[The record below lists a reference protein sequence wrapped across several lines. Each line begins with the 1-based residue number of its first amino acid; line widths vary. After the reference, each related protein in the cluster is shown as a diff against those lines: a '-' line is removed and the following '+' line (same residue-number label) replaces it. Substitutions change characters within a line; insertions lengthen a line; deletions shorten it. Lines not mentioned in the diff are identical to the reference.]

1 MGRLFTSMTRGK
13 KKIFAGTALLVAG
26 VFLTL
31 PIILSVTALASGG
44 GGSAGGPPPEVLEQR
59 KAAAAAAAEAGES
72 VEGEAVK
79 IETGRDVYYKTEG
92 PAIGMPAPIT
102 ADNETFY
109 PRYNFESRVLLWVA
123 NQQHLYYGSFVLAV
137 PIFCMCIE
145 FAGMISKDKAMAKKY
160 DQLAYDFIRISL
172 TAYSLTAILGGIL
185 IFTFLTLYPAFF
197 GYLSGIFRPVM
208 HIYALTFVAES
219 GVLYIYYYGW
229 DKMREGVLKWVHLS
243 MCVILNVIGTVLM
256 FLANSWIAFMMSPAG
271 VDEQGRYLGNIW
283 HVLHTAL
290 WNPLNV
296 HRILGNMAFGGG
308 VVAAYAAYRFLS
320 STTDEERAHYD
331 WMGYI
336 AMSLGVAFLIPLPFA
351 GYWLMREVYAY
362 RQQMGIT
369 LMGGLLA
376 WLFIIQATM
385 IGILFL
391 TTNYYLWQALGRM
404 TGGERF
410 QKYIKYLVFILVV
423 GLLVFITPHTIV
435 MSPAELKAMGGQQHP
450 VLGNYGVMSAKNGG
464 INAIIMTTILSF
476 IWYQRGNKVP
486 TVSWSKFGNIF
497 MGCFFVVAQVNNIAL
512 AVYGYFI
519 PANVRIG
526 LSVPQVA
533 GTLSCLLLMTPLNLA
548 MLKGGREL
556 GPIRWGQIPPRSQY
570 AIIMLATAFTWMMG
584 LMGYI
589 RSSVRLFWHV
599 NEVMRDNSPWAYT
612 HTIGFAANVISFNVL
627 FFWIS
632 IMFVFWLGTLGAKK
646 VVITGPVSAPI
657 PAGVSPQ
664 PATGH

>member
-1 MGRLFTSMTRGK
+1 MGRLFTPITRGK
-13 KKIFAGTALLVAG
+13 KKIFAVTALIVAG
-26 VFLTL
+26 VFLAL
-31 PIILSVTALASGG
+31 PIFLSVTALAGG
-44 GGSAGGPPPEVLEQR
+44 GGSSAGGPPPEVLAAQ
-59 KAAAAAAAEAGES
+59 KAAAAEGGG
-72 VEGEAVK
+72 VEGEEVEK
-79 IETGRDVYYKTEG
+79 VEMGRDVYYKTEG
-92 PAIGMPAPIT
+92 PAIGMPAPVT
-102 ADNETFY
+102 EDNETFY

-145 FAGMISKDKAMAKKY
+145 LAGMMSKDKAMAKKY
-160 DQLAYDFIRISL
+160 DQLAYDFIKISL

-243 MCVILNVIGTVLM
+243 MSVILNVIGTVLM
-256 FLANSWIAFMMSPAG
+256 FLANSWIGFMMSPAG

-283 HVLHTAL
+283 HVVHTAL

-320 STTDEERAHYD
+320 SNTDEERAHYD

-476 IWYQRGNKVP
+476 IWYQRGNRVP
-486 TVSWSKFGNIF
+486 TVSWAKFGNIF
-497 MGCFFVVAQVNNIAL
+497 MGCFFVIAQLNNIWL
-512 AVYGYFI
+512 ACYGYFI

-646 VVITGPVSAPI
+646 VPVKGPVPQPVPGGA
-657 PAGVSPQ
+657 SPQ

>member
-1 MGRLFTSMTRGK
+1 MGAVTRKKFMAIMALVAMVGLLLLPILVSVPALAAGGGEPAAATPAADATK
-13 KKIFAGTALLVAG
+13 KAEGDKDKKI
-26 VFLTL
+26 
-31 PIILSVTALASGG
+31 
-44 GGSAGGPPPEVLEQR
+44 E
-59 KAAAAAAAEAGES
+59 K
-72 VEGEAVK
+72 
-79 IETGRDVYYKTEG
+79 GRDVYYKTEG
-92 PAIGMPAPIT
+92 IVAGAPAPKT
-102 ADNETFY
+102 TDSPKDY
-109 PRYNFESRVLLWVA
+109 PRYNFESRVLLWFA

-137 PIFCMCIE
+137 PIFCMIIE
-145 FAGMISKDKAMAKKY
+145 FIGVVTKDKAMAKKY
-160 DQLAYDFIRISL
+160 DQLAYDFIKISL

-197 GYLSGIFRPVM
+197 GYLSSIFRPVM
-208 HIYALTFVAES
+208 HIYALMFVAES
-219 GVLYIYYYGW
+219 GTLYIYYYGW
-229 DKMREGVLKWVHLS
+229 DKMKEGLLKWLHLS
-243 MCVILNVIGTVLM
+243 MSVILNVIGTVLM
-256 FLANSWIAFMMSPAG
+256 FLANSWIGFMMSPAG
-271 VDEQGRYLGNIW
+271 VDEQGRFLGNIW
-283 HVLHTAL
+283 HVIHTAL

-320 STTDEERAHYD
+320 AKTDEERAHYD

-336 AMSLGVAFLIPLPFA
+336 AMAIGVAFLIPLPFA

-391 TTNYYLWQALGRM
+391 SSNYYLWQALGRM
-404 TGGERF
+404 RGAEKYQR
-410 QKYIKYLVFILVV
+410 YIKYLVFLLVV
-423 GLLVFITPHTIV
+423 GFLVFITPHTIV
-435 MSPAELKAMGGQQHP
+435 MTPAELKAMGGQQHP

-464 INAIIMTTILSF
+464 INVIITTTVLSF

-486 TVSWSKFGNIF
+486 IVAWRTFGNIF
-497 MGCFFVVAQVNNIAL
+497 MGVFFFWAYVNIIWL
-512 AVYGYFI
+512 AIYGYYI
-519 PANVRIG
+519 PANVRVG

-533 GTLSCLLLMTPLNLA
+533 TTLSCLFFMTALNLV
-548 MLKGGREL
+548 MLKGAKES
-556 GPIRWGQIPPRSQY
+556 GPVEWGKISVRSQY

-599 NEVMRDNSPWAYT
+599 NEIMRDNSPWAYT
-612 HTIGFAANVISFNVL
+612 HTVGFAANMISFNVL

-632 IMFVFWLGTLGAKK
+632 ILFVFWLGTLGVKKAPVEAK
-646 VVITGPVSAPI
+646 VAVPGQA
-657 PAGVSPQ
+657 PQ
-664 PATGH
+664 PAVGH

>member
-1 MGRLFTSMTRGK
+1 MGRLTSGRAGK
-13 KKIFAGTALLVAG
+13 KFLAVTGLFAMGVMLL
-26 VFLTL
+26 L
-31 PIILSVTALASGG
+31 PIFVALPALAGG
-44 GGSAGGPPPEVLEQR
+44 GAPAAGGPPPDVV
-59 KAAAAAAAEAGES
+59 AAQEA
-72 VEGEAVK
+72 EGEGAEGEEAKVE
-79 IETGRDVYYKTEG
+79 IGRDVYYKTEG
-92 PAIGMPAPIT
+92 PAVGAPAPKTQDT
-102 ADNETFY
+102 AEFY

-145 FAGMISKDKAMAKKY
+145 FAGLLSKDKAMAKKY
-160 DQLAYDFIRISL
+160 DQLAYDFIKISL

-197 GYLSGIFRPVM
+197 GYLSSIFRPVM
-208 HIYALTFVAES
+208 HIYALMFVAES
-219 GVLYIYYYGW
+219 GTLYIYYYGW
-229 DKMREGVLKWVHLS
+229 DKMKEGLLKWLHAS
-243 MCVILNVIGTVLM
+243 MSVVLNVIGTVLM
-256 FLANSWIAFMMSPAG
+256 FLANSWIGFMMSPAG

-283 HVLHTAL
+283 HVIHTAL

-320 STTDEERAHYD
+320 AKNDEERAHYD

-336 AMSLGVAFLIPLPFA
+336 AMALGVAFLIPLPFA

-410 QKYIKYLVFILVV
+410 QRYIKYFVFILVV

-435 MSPAELKAMGGQQHP
+435 MTPAELKAMGGQQHP

-464 INAIIMTTILSF
+464 INAIIMTTIASF
-476 IWYQRGNKVP
+476 IWYQRGNRVP
-486 TVSWSKFGNIF
+486 AVKWAKFGNIF
-497 MGCFFVVAQVNNIAL
+497 LITFFVVAHLNNIWVAC
-512 AVYGYFI
+512 YGYFI

-533 GTLSCLLLMTPLNLA
+533 GTLSCLFFGSALNLA
-548 MLKGGREL
+548 MLKQSREL
-556 GPIRWGQIPPRSQY
+556 GPIRWGQIAPRSQY
-570 AIIMLATAFTWMMG
+570 ALIMLATAFTWMMG

-599 NEVMRDNSPWAYT
+599 NEIMRDNSPWAYT
-612 HTIGFAANVISFNVL
+612 HTIGFGANVISFNVL
-627 FFWIS
+627 FFWIT
-632 IMFVFWLGTLGAKK
+632 IMFVFWLGALGAKK
-646 VVITGPVSAPI
+646 APV
-657 PAGVSPQ
+657 PATQPVPGAAPQ